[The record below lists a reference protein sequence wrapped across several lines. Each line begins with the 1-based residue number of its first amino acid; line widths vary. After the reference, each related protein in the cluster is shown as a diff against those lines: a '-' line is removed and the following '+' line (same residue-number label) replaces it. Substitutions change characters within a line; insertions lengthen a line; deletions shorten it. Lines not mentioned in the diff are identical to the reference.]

1 MAEKLTKKQKAAIRK
16 AKEADIDSKMRKKVA
31 KDWPTY
37 EDPTLADPRT
47 ELERRAQEVYQQA
60 LQSEEEGGQMHRPR
74 NGMKKG
80 GMVRGHGCAK
90 RGHKKLRMR

>member
-1 MAEKLTKKQKAAIRK
+1 MSEKLTKKQKEAIRK

-31 KDWPTY
+31 KDYPSY
-37 EDPTLADPRT
+37 EDEELAKQVAR
-47 ELERRAQEVYQQA
+47 QA
-60 LQSEEEGGQMHRPR
+60 IQSAESGGGMHRPSEAYPKK